1 MITFTLISQDAS
13 WAELLSCSMLSF
25 LIRLKSLHHVHTNAQ
40 MILQKQILPTVLSNN
55 EGKKRGPGINYSLHF
70 YLRKVLRASE
80 IM

>member
-25 LIRLKSLHHVHTNAQ
+25 LIHLKSLHHVHTNAQ

-55 EGKKRGPGINYSLHF
+55 EGKKRGVQVLIIVCTFIYGKYYAH
-70 YLRKVLRASE
+70 LR
-80 IM
+80 